1 MATSSRSQSQRQQ
14 TGSGRNTTNRNASS
28 RPDGTSATD
37 PDADTLYQLLN
48 VPFTATKDEITKAY
62 RESMR
67 RVHPDRVPEHRR
79 AAAENLAK
87 DLNAAYAILS
97 DPAKRKAYDQT
108 IRQQEMQDQLM
119 RRYVSTGMGA
129 GGSGADPFAQGL
141 KRDLTATERREHLR
155 SERSAFLT
163 ILSAF
168 LVVTLGV
175 IGLLILFALVSWGWS
190 QIF

>member
-1 MATSSRSQSQRQQ
+1 MASSGYRSQSQNRQ
-14 TGSGRNTTNRNASS
+14 TGQGGS
-28 RPDGTSATD
+28 RPGAGSTSPRD

-48 VPFTATKDEITKAY
+48 VPFTATKADITKAY

-97 DPAKRKAYDQT
+97 DPDKRRAYDQT
-108 IRQQEMQDQLM
+108 IRQQEIQDQIM
-119 RRYVSTGMGA
+119 KRYVPGFGGPAA
-129 GGSGADPFAQGL
+129 GGVDPYAQGL
-141 KRDLTATERREHLR
+141 KRDFTASERRDRQR
-155 SERSAFLT
+155 SERSAIVT

-175 IGLLILFALVSWGWS
+175 IGLLILFSLASWGLS
-190 QIF
+190 RIF

>member
-1 MATSSRSQSQRQQ
+1 MASSGGSRSQSQGPWTSQGAQR
-14 TGSGRNTTNRNASS
+14 S
-28 RPDGTSATD
+28 RPASAAARE

-48 VPFTATKDEITKAY
+48 VPFTATKADITRAY

-67 RVHPDRVPEHRR
+67 RVHPDRVPENRR

-97 DPAKRKAYDQT
+97 DPDKRRAYDQT
-108 IRQQEMQDQLM
+108 IRQQEMQDQIM
-119 RRYVSTGMGA
+119 RRYVPGFGGAGA
-129 GGSGADPFAQGL
+129 GGVDPFAQGL
-141 KRDLTATERREHLR
+141 RRDITDSERRDHRR
-155 SERSAFLT
+155 SERSAFIT

-175 IGLLILFALVSWGWS
+175 IGLLILFSLAAWAVTR
-190 QIF
+190 IF

>member
-1 MATSSRSQSQRQQ
+1 MASSTESQSQSGRPGWNGSRARP
-14 TGSGRNTTNRNASS
+14 GSGAARN
-28 RPDGTSATD
+28 

-48 VPFTATKDEITKAY
+48 VPFTATKADITKAY

-67 RVHPDRVPEHRR
+67 RVHPDRVPEPRR

-97 DPAKRKAYDQT
+97 DPAKRRAYDQT
-108 IRQQEMQDQLM
+108 IRQQEMQDQIM
-119 RRYVSTGMGA
+119 KRYV
-129 GGSGADPFAQGL
+129 GGFGGPGIGGADPFAQGL
-141 KRDLTATERREHLR
+141 KRDITSSERRDRHR
-155 SERSAFLT
+155 SERSAFVT

-175 IGLLILFALVSWGWS
+175 IGLLVLFSLVSWGLAR
-190 QIF
+190 IF

>member
-1 MATSSRSQSQRQQ
+1 MAT
-14 TGSGRNTTNRNASS
+14 N
-28 RPDGTSATD
+28 

-48 VPFTATKDEITKAY
+48 VPFSATKDEITKSY

-79 AAAENLAK
+79 AAAESVAK

-97 DPAKRKAYDQT
+97 DPTKRKSYDQT
-108 IRQQEMQDQLM
+108 IRQQEMQDQVM
-119 RRYVSTGMGA
+119 KRYVGGFA
-129 GGSGADPFAQGL
+129 GPGIGGADPFAQGL
-141 KRDLTATERREHLR
+141 KRDITATERREHLR

>member
-1 MATSSRSQSQRQQ
+1 LAPSRGSQSQGWQA
-14 TGSGRNTTNRNASS
+14 GRGSS
-28 RPDGTSATD
+28 RAGSAAPSAGQD
-37 PDADTLYQLLN
+37 PDAETLYQLLN
-48 VPFTATKDEITKAY
+48 VPFTATKAEVTKAY

-67 RVHPDRVPEHRR
+67 RVHPDRMPEHRR

-97 DPAKRKAYDQT
+97 DPAKRRAYDQT

-119 RRYVSTGMGA
+119 KRYV
-129 GGSGADPFAQGL
+129 GGFGGPGIGGTDPFAQGL
-141 KRDLTATERREHLR
+141 KRDVTASERREFRR
-155 SERSAFLT
+155 SERSAFVT

-175 IGLLILFALVSWGWS
+175 IGLLILFSLASWGVS
-190 QIF
+190 RIF